1 MKICAVYGTE
11 RKGCTWHIAREILSR
26 LPEAEVTEF
35 FLPQDCPECCISC
48 FRCFNEENHCYYS
61 AGARTI
67 LATMLD
73 ADVILLTSPVY
84 ALHLTG
90 QMKTFLDHYACTW
103 MVHKPNGEMF
113 SKQGVVIAS
122 ASGPVYRAALREMK
136 DSLDFWGV
144 AHTYKLGFTLMEI
157 SWDRLSPK
165 LKQKSQGRRNGRR
178 RSSGE
183 ACRVR
188 GSKRAACSM
197 PCGWRKSI
205 SGGTRRTRAGGG
217 PTGGWTGSGPGNPR
231 EQLRAVAEKERTHHE
246 DM

>member
-67 LATMLD
+67 LAAMLASD
-73 ADVILLTSPVY
+73 IILLTSPVY

-113 SKQGVVIAS
+113 GKQGVVIAS

-165 LKQKSQGRRNGRR
+165 LKRKISRQAERTAAKLRRG
-178 RSSGE
+178 
-183 ACRVR
+183 V
-188 GSKRAACSM
+188 
-197 PCGWRKSI
+197 P
-205 SGGTRRTRAGGG
+205 
-217 PTGGWTGSGPGNPR
+217 GPGLKTRCLFYAMRLAQKYIWRDSPDAGWWRSHGWLDRERPWKSTGAAPR
-231 EQLRAVAEKERTHHE
+231 RGGKRE
-246 DM
+246 DTP